1 MYKNHPIYFKYGANC
16 FGEIV
21 GPRGHKLKPIE
32 HHTGYNVLTV
42 DYKQYRWHRFVWE
55 CFNGVIEDDS
65 LVINHKDGDKRNN
78 SISNLELVTHK
89 ENTEHAFSN
98 GLRKGMDSEKAR
110 HAKLTKDSCQ
120 NLIQRILEGRTN
132 SEVAEE
138 FNLHPRYVSLIRHKR
153 RWRRLWEEMEI

>member
-42 DYKQYRWHRFVWE
+42 NYKQERWHRFVWE
-55 CFNGVIEDDS
+55 CFNGVIEDNS

-78 SISNLELVTHK
+78 SIDNLELVTHK
-89 ENTEHAFSN
+89 ENTEHAFKT
-98 GLRKGMDSEKAR
+98 GLRTGMDSEKAR
-110 HAKLTKDSCQ
+110 HAKLTKESCRV
-120 NLIQRILEGRTN
+120 LIGMVLSGKTN
-132 SEVAEE
+132 SEIAEE
-138 FNLHPRYVSLIRHKR
+138 FDLHPRYVSLIRHKR
-153 RWRRLWEEMEI
+153 RWKSLWKEMEI